1 MTSDSE
7 ISDIDKKIIR
17 QVEFYFGDYNL
28 HRDKFMK
35 DEMAKNDGWFSM
47 DIMLK
52 FQRLSSICSEPGTI
66 LAALLKSKNN
76 LLEVDIENQSI
87 RRKPSKPVPENNEKY
102 RHDLKMRTVYIKGF
116 PQNETIENI
125 TEFLEDYGTVDGVHL
140 RRFNNP
146 HTGAAF
152 KGSLFATF
160 SKLEEATKFLDAPM
174 VYYQDKELEK
184 KTKEAFWKEK
194 EEENAERLNKKR
206 KKKGEKPLPTTEQ
219 KPEEFSF
226 VQVSNIG
233 EDTTI
238 THVHIK
244 ELLLDL
250 GAQMCKFFSRHEKDG
265 PTGYIMFDGKDAASE
280 MLQLLKTKNEGSGE
294 DEGCA
299 LVKST
304 KVKFEAVTPEQRDLA
319 QQKYFEF
326 RGFNKQGKRKGG
338 RAEMKRKAKQQQ
350 NREHTV
356 FDENG
361 DPIPSKQAKLSGNGE
376 EAT

>member
-1 MTSDSE
+1 MTSDLE
-7 ISDIDKKIIR
+7 VNDLDKKIIR

-35 DEMAKNDGWFSM
+35 EEMVRNDGWFSM
-47 DIMLK
+47 DTMLK

-76 LLEVDIENQSI
+76 LLEVDVENQQI
-87 RRKPSKPVPENNEKY
+87 RRKPSKPVPDNNEKY
-102 RHDLKMRTVYIKGF
+102 RQDLKMRTVYIKGF

-125 TEFLEDYGTVDGVHL
+125 TEFLEDYGTVEGVHL

-160 SKLEEATKFLDAPM
+160 SKLEEATKFLEAPM
-174 VYYQDKELEK
+174 VYYQEKQLEK

-194 EEENAERLNKKR
+194 EAENAERLNKKR
-206 KKKGEKPLPTTEQ
+206 RKKGEKPTAVTEQ
-219 KPEEFSF
+219 KPEDEYSF
-226 VQVSNIG
+226 VQVSNLE

-238 THVHIK
+238 THIHIK
-244 ELLLDL
+244 ELLIDL
-250 GAQMCKFFSRHEKDG
+250 GAQLCKFFSRHEKDG
-265 PTGYIMFDGKDAASE
+265 PTGYILFDSKNAAGE
-280 MLQLLKTKNEGSGE
+280 MLQLLKSKNEGTE
-294 DEGCA
+294 NDAACA

-304 KVKFEAVTPEQRDLA
+304 KVKFEEATPEQHEQAL
-319 QQKYFEF
+319 QKYYEF

-338 RAEMKRKAKQQQ
+338 RNDNRKKGKRQHE
-350 NREHTV
+350 REHVV

-361 DPIPSKQAKLSGNGE
+361 AAAPAKQAKLS
-376 EAT
+376 ATGDE